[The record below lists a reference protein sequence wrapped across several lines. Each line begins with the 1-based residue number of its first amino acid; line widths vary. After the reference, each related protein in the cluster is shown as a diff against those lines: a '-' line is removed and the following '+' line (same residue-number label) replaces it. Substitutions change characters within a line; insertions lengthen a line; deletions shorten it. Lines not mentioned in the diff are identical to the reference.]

1 MAHLYTAHKSP
12 HVTIKYVSQF
22 VPISERVFV
31 AIQSSSGDEKDL
43 GDVVEPVD
51 EHSVPLPSALLTIL
65 QIPQLGKMKPLARPL
80 MKVAPPMYLLILQTW
95 RRSQCPRTATIPLLS
110 SSSRHA
116 ILVFEF
122 YIVGRDHTWRFE
134 RDLTRSTSW
143 VISET
148 LGSMGTY
155 FAEDGPCLEKFHE
168 CATIVPIARSCLTA

>member
-80 MKVAPPMYLLILQTW
+80 MKVAPPMYLLILQT
-95 RRSQCPRTATIPLLS
+95 
-110 SSSRHA
+110 
-116 ILVFEF
+116 
-122 YIVGRDHTWRFE
+122 
-134 RDLTRSTSW
+134 
-143 VISET
+143 
-148 LGSMGTY
+148 
-155 FAEDGPCLEKFHE
+155 
-168 CATIVPIARSCLTA
+168 